1 VNISVTM
8 NNSTTMIRSLLS
20 MKVLLTCFLLAVS
33 FIDVSA
39 QGVVV
44 APSIATMADT
54 AKTNLDQLKDKYEDM
69 SGEQIEKFKQYQQR
83 DGSTPPDG
91 IMGDESEG
99 HSQDNQEKSK
109 ETIEEGNV
117 AEEAAE
123 KIIEAVA
130 AEMKE
135 SLGKVGIYGFK
146 YFRESTTKIYTSAQD
161 VKPPEDYELGVSD
174 QLNIAIWGFA
184 DYNEVFTIDKDGY
197 IQPKYVGR
205 IYLKGLTLK
214 NAREVIRA
222 RYSRAYMIEN
232 SQFDISLNYS
242 RVINV
247 NVVGEVEFPGS
258 YTIPAVNTVFNLM
271 SFIGGPTEMGSIRN
285 IQIKRNGQVIR
296 RFDLYKFLNEPE
308 KQDDYFLQNNDYVYV
323 PMSTKI
329 VKISGAVQRPFKY
342 ELLENES
349 FEDLLRYA
357 GGYLPKSLTSYIQ
370 IERYIDNKLILIDV
384 DLDSLRKSGR
394 RLDLM
399 NGDQITVR
407 EIPDRLEN
415 PVSISGSVKVAGK
428 YELKPGNRLS
438 DIVNRAMGLA
448 ENAYTQEAYIFRL
461 DPGTEGRQVIR
472 VNLERALADY
482 QSEDNILLQT
492 RDDIRVFAANYFLD
506 QYSIDIRG
514 AVRKPTIIEAQKGL
528 TLRDGILYSAG
539 LEPHAYLKRAYIRRV
554 NREDNSY
561 YYVTVE
567 LDTADNYA
575 KMDEVPLF
583 QGDVIRILSNLTFTV
598 DQVVSISGQVRN
610 PGTFELWREFNLKD
624 LVLLAGGFTEKAFF
638 GKVMVYRTR
647 PDFKEEVITFS
658 VDTSDFQQQLQDF
671 SLQRG
676 DRVIVFSQN
685 IFLRDFDFFVGGL
698 VNEPGSFEL
707 KENMVLADALLL
719 ARGFSLGAAS
729 NRIEIARISNFEEAV
744 TNSAPTQ
751 INIDILDVGKDF
763 LNDAVA
769 ISYVL
774 RPYDQVF
781 VRKIPNFEF
790 QKRIT
795 LSGEVVYPGDY
806 VLKSKNERLSSVIE
820 RAGGLTE
827 FAFAEGAKL
836 SRSYSRTGN
845 VLLDLKKALRRPG
858 SKYNYILKE
867 GDQIEIPTVNNLVTV
882 RGQIDYPFEENDMK
896 RLVAFSDSIT
906 IEEYIQITP
915 EKKVSVPFT
924 SGKSAKYYIKKYGS
938 GFGTYAKKKDTYVVL
953 PNGHVKGTRFLLIT
967 RVYPRVTLGSEV
979 VVPREPL
986 KLKKIRK
993 QREGGQG
1000 LEKFLT
1006 VLQVIVGSLT
1016 TTLTLFVL
1024 TSRAF

>member
-1 VNISVTM
+1 M
-8 NNSTTMIRSLLS
+8 RKSLSLS
-20 MKVLLTCFLLAVS
+20 KVLLLMTIFVVTTFTA
-33 FIDVSA
+33 SA
-39 QGVVV
+39 QGVIV

-54 AKTNLDQLKDKYEDM
+54 AKTDLDKLKDKYEDF
-69 SGEQIEKFKQYQQR
+69 SGEQVEKYKLYQQR
-83 DGSTPPDG
+83 EGSPPTS
-91 IMGDESEG
+91 ISTDESEG
-99 HSQDNQEKSK
+99 HSQQNQEQSK
-109 ETIEEGNV
+109 QTIEEGNL

-135 SLGKVGIYGFK
+135 SLGKVAIYGFK

-161 VKPPEDYELGVSD
+161 VKPPEDYELGVGD

-184 DYNEVFTIDKDGY
+184 DYNEVFMIDKDGY

-271 SFIGGPTEMGSIRN
+271 SFIGGPSEMGSIRN
-285 IQIKRNGQVIR
+285 IQIKRNGVVIR

-323 PMSTKI
+323 PMSTKL
-329 VKISGAVQRPFKY
+329 VKISGAVQRPYKY
-342 ELLENES
+342 ELLESET

-370 IERYIDNKLILIDV
+370 VQRYIDNKIILLDV
-384 DLDSLRKSGR
+384 DLDSLRKNKVKLELR
-394 RLDLM
+394 
-399 NGDQITVR
+399 NGDEILVR
-407 EIPDRLEN
+407 EIPDRIDN
-415 PVSISGSVKVAGK
+415 PVSISGSINVAGS
-428 YELKPGNRLS
+428 YELKAGDRLS
-438 DIVNRAMGLA
+438 DIVNRAMGLQD
-448 ENAYTQEAYIFRL
+448 NAYTDEAYIFRI
-461 DPGTEGRQVIR
+461 DPGTEGKQVFR
-472 VNLERALADY
+472 VNLANALADY
-482 QSEDNILLQT
+482 QSADNIVLEP
-492 RDDIRVFAANYFLD
+492 RDAIRIFAKNYFFD
-506 QYSIDIRG
+506 TYSIDIRG
-514 AVRKPTIIEAQKGL
+514 AVRKPTVIEAQKGL

-539 LEPHAYLKRAYIRRV
+539 LEPHAFLKRAYIRRL

-561 YYVTVE
+561 YYLTVE
-567 LDTADNYA
+567 LDTANNYA
-575 KMDEVPLF
+575 KLDEIPLF
-583 QGDVIRILSNLTFTV
+583 QGDLVRILSNLTFLED
-598 DQVVSISGQVRN
+598 DQKVSISGQVKN
-610 PGTFELWREFNLKD
+610 PGTFDLWREFNLKD
-624 LVLLAGGFTEKAFF
+624 LVLLAGGFTEKAFL

-658 VDTSDFQQQLQDF
+658 VDTSNFHQQLQDF
-671 SLQRG
+671 VLKRG

-685 IFLRDFDFFVGGL
+685 IFLRDFDFYIGGL
-698 VNEPGSFEL
+698 VNESGSFEL
-707 KENMVLADALLL
+707 KENMVLADAILL

-744 TNSAPTQ
+744 ANSAPTQ
-751 INIDILDVGKDF
+751 INIDILDVSKDF
-763 LNDAVA
+763 LNDPVA
-769 ISYVL
+769 ISYVI
-774 RPYDQVF
+774 RPYDQIF
-781 VRKIPNFEF
+781 VRKIPNFDF
-790 QKRIT
+790 QKRIS
-795 LSGEVVYPGDY
+795 LRGEVVYPGDY

-827 FAFAEGAKL
+827 FAFADGARL
-836 SRSYSRTGN
+836 SRSYGKAGN

-867 GDQIEIPTVNNLVTV
+867 GDQIEIPVVNNLVTI
-882 RGQIDYPFEENDMK
+882 RGQIDYPFDETDMK
-896 RLVAFSDSIT
+896 RLAAFSDSIT
-906 IEEYIQITP
+906 IEEYIKITP

-924 SGKSAKYYIKKYGS
+924 SGKSAKFYIKKYGS
-938 GFGTYAKKKDTYVVL
+938 GFGAYAKKKDTYVVL
-953 PNGHVKGTRFLLIT
+953 PNGHVKGTRFLLVK
-967 RVYPRVTLGSEV
+967 RVYPRVTMGSEV

-986 KLKKIRK
+986 KLKKIRQQK
-993 QREGGQG
+993 EGGQG

-1024 TSRAF
+1024 TRRAF

>member
-1 VNISVTM
+1 MS
-8 NNSTTMIRSLLS
+8 NSTTNKMAYFFKALWALFIL
-20 MKVLLTCFLLAVS
+20 VCFAPEVS
-33 FIDVSA
+33 NA
-39 QGVVV
+39 QGVIV

-54 AKTNLDQLKDKYEDM
+54 SRTDLDKLKDKYEDM
-69 SGEQIEKFKQYQQR
+69 SGEQIEKFKQFQQR
-83 DGSTPPDG
+83 DGSAPPAQST
-91 IMGDESEG
+91 DESEG
-99 HSQDNQEKSK
+99 HSQDNQQKSK
-109 ETIEEGNV
+109 EVIEEGNV

-123 KIIEAVA
+123 KIIEAVS

-146 YFRESTTKIYTSAQD
+146 YFRESTTKLYSSAQD
-161 VKPPEDYELGVSD
+161 VKPPEDYELGVGD

-205 IYLKGLTLK
+205 IYLKGLSLK
-214 NAREVIRA
+214 SAREVIRA

-232 SQFDISLNYS
+232 SQFDIALNYS

-271 SFIGGPTEMGSIRN
+271 SFIGGPTAMGSIRN

-323 PMSTKI
+323 PMSTKLVTI
-329 VKISGAVQRPFKY
+329 EGAVQRPLKY
-342 ELLENES
+342 EMLENET
-349 FEDLLRYA
+349 FEDLLRFA
-357 GGYLPKSLTSYIQ
+357 GGYLPNSLTSYIQ
-370 IERYIDNKLILIDV
+370 IERYVDNKIVLMDV
-384 DLDSLRKSGR
+384 NLEQLRTSKQKLELR
-394 RLDLM
+394 
-399 NGDQITVR
+399 NGDKILVR
-407 EIPDRLEN
+407 EIPNRIEN
-415 PVSISGSVKVAGK
+415 PVTISGSVNVGGK
-428 YELKPGNRLS
+428 YELRSGDRLT
-438 DIVNRAMGLA
+438 DIIQRAMGLA
-448 ENAYTQEAYIFRL
+448 ENAYLEEAYIFRI
-461 DPGTEGRQVIR
+461 DPGTEGKKVIR
-472 VNLERALADY
+472 VNLQNALNDY
-482 QSEDNILLQT
+482 ASEDNLVLEK
-492 RDDIRVFAANYFLD
+492 RDDIRIFSKNYFLD
-506 QYSIDIRG
+506 TYSIEITG
-514 AVRKPTIIEAQKGL
+514 AVRKRTVIEAQKGL

-539 LEPHAYLKRAYIRRV
+539 LEPHAFLKRAYIRRI

-561 YYVTVE
+561 YYLTVE
-567 LDTADNYA
+567 LDTANNYA
-575 KMDEVPLF
+575 KMDEIPLF
-583 QGDVIRILSNLTFTV
+583 QGDVVRILSNLTFTV
-598 DQVVSISGQVRN
+598 DQSVTISGQVKN
-610 PGTFELWREFNLKD
+610 PGVFDLWRDFNLKD
-624 LVLLAGGFTEKAFF
+624 LVLLAGGFTERAFF

-647 PDFKEEVITFS
+647 KDFKEEVITFS
-658 VDTSDFQQQLQDF
+658 VDTSNFHQQLQSF
-671 SLQRG
+671 LLQRG

-685 IFLRDFDFFVGGL
+685 IFLRDYNFSVGGL
-698 VNEPGSFEL
+698 VNEPGSFDL

-744 TNSAPTQ
+744 ANSAPTQ

-763 LNDAVA
+763 LNDPVAV
-769 ISYVL
+769 SYVI
-774 RPYDQVF
+774 RPYDQIL

-790 QKRIT
+790 QRRIT

-820 RAGGLTE
+820 RAGGLTD
-827 FAFAEGAKL
+827 FAFAEGARLK
-836 SRSYSRTGN
+836 RSYNKTGD
-845 VLLDLKKALRRPG
+845 VLLDLKKAMRRPG

-867 GDQIEIPTVNNLVTV
+867 GDQIEIPTVNNIVTI
-882 RGQIDYPFEENDMK
+882 RGQIDYPFEESDMK

-906 IEEYIQITP
+906 IEEYIRITP

-938 GFGTYAKKKDTYVVL
+938 GFGAYAKKKDTYVVL
-953 PNGHVKGTRFLLIT
+953 PNGHVKGTRFLFVK
-967 RVYPRVTLGSEV
+967 RVYPKVTLGSEV
-979 VVPREPL
+979 VVPRKPL
-986 KLKKIRK
+986 KLKKIRQ
-993 QREGGQG
+993 QRDGGQG

-1024 TSRAF
+1024 TRRAF

>member
-1 VNISVTM
+1 M
-8 NNSTTMIRSLLS
+8 NNSIAMRKSLFSFQVLMLMALFATTVMN
-20 MKVLLTCFLLAVS
+20 
-33 FIDVSA
+33 VSA

-54 AKTNLDQLKDKYEDM
+54 SKTNLDELKDKYQDM
-69 SGEQIEKFKQYQQR
+69 SGEQIEKYKQYQQR
-83 DGSTPPDG
+83 EGTPPVG
-91 IMGDESEG
+91 SITEDESEG
-99 HSQDNQEKSK
+99 HSQENQDQSK
-109 ETIEEGNV
+109 QTIEEGNL

-161 VKPPEDYELGVSD
+161 VKPPEDYELGVGD

-205 IYLKGLTLK
+205 IYLKGLSLK

-271 SFIGGPTEMGSIRN
+271 SFIGGPSEMGSIRN

-323 PMSTKI
+323 PMSTKL
-329 VKISGAVQRPFKY
+329 VKIAGAVQRPFKY
-342 ELLENES
+342 ELLESET

-370 IERYIDNKLILIDV
+370 IRRFIDNKIILLDI
-384 DLDSLRKSGR
+384 DLDSLRKNKAKLELR
-394 RLDLM
+394 
-399 NGDQITVR
+399 NGDEILVR
-407 EIPDRLEN
+407 EIPDRIDN
-415 PVSISGSVKVAGK
+415 PVSISGSVKVGGN
-428 YELKPGNRLS
+428 YELKAGDRLS
-438 DIVNRAMGLA
+438 DIVNRAMGLQ
-448 ENAYTQEAYIFRL
+448 ENAYTDEAYIFRI
-461 DPGTEGRQVIR
+461 DPGTEGKQVFR
-472 VNLERALADY
+472 VNLGNALADY
-482 QSEDNILLQT
+482 QSADNILLEP
-492 RDDIRVFAANYFLD
+492 RDAIRIFAKNYFFD
-506 QYSIDIRG
+506 TYSIDIRG
-514 AVRKPTIIEAQKGL
+514 AVRKPTVIEAQKGL

-539 LEPHAYLKRAYIRRV
+539 LEPHAFLKRAYIRRL

-561 YYVTVE
+561 YYLTVE
-567 LDTADNYA
+567 LDTANNYA
-575 KMDEVPLF
+575 KMDEIPLF
-583 QGDVIRILSNLTFTV
+583 QGDLVRILSNLTFLDGAQTV
-598 DQVVSISGQVRN
+598 SVSGQVRN
-610 PGTFELWREFNLKD
+610 PGTFELWRDFNLKD
-624 LVLLAGGFTEKAFF
+624 LILLAGGFTQKAFF

-658 VDTSDFQQQLQDF
+658 VDTSNFHQQLQDF
-671 SLQRG
+671 TLQKG

-685 IFLRDFDFFVGGL
+685 IFLRDYDFYIGGL
-698 VNEPGSFEL
+698 VNESGSYEL

-719 ARGFSLGAAS
+719 AKGFSLGAAS
-729 NRIEIARISNFEEAV
+729 NRIEVARISNFEDAV
-744 TNSAPTQ
+744 ANSAPTQ

-763 LNDAVA
+763 LNDPVA
-769 ISYVL
+769 ISYVI
-774 RPYDQVF
+774 RPYDQIY
-781 VRKIPNFEF
+781 VRKIPNFDF
-790 QKRIT
+790 QKRIK
-795 LSGEVVYPGDY
+795 LSGEVVFPGDY

-820 RAGGLTE
+820 RAGGLTD

-836 SRSYSRTGN
+836 NRPYGKTGN

-867 GDQIEIPTVNNLVTV
+867 GDQIEIPTVNNLVTI
-882 RGQIDYPFEENDMK
+882 RGQIDYPFEESDMK

-906 IEEYIQITP
+906 IEEYLKITP

-924 SGKSAKYYIKKYGS
+924 AGKSAKQYIKKYGS

-967 RVYPRVTLGSEV
+967 RVYPRVTMGSEV
-979 VVPREPL
+979 VVPRKPL
-986 KLKKIRK
+986 KLKKIR
-993 QREGGQG
+993 QQNAGQG

-1024 TSRAF
+1024 SSRAF